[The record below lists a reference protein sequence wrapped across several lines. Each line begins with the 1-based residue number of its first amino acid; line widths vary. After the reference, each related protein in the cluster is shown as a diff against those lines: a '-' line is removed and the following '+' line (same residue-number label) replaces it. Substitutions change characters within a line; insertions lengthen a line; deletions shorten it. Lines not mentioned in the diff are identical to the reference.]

1 MKAFC
6 KICLLAI
13 GLLLLSTSAV
23 ATDYRQH
30 GGLSFSFG
38 SHGNHIR
45 FGYADKHYD
54 HSSHHIYRYR
64 HHYSHKP
71 YHSYKYRYS
80 PFWGYRSFGYK
91 QPRYNHN
98 RYNRDIVKKPCH
110 PVTKVIVD
118 RHGQYRGIAGTMC
131 YDRYGNGYV
140 VKGSRYSRH

>member
-6 KICLLAI
+6 KTCLIAL
-13 GLLLLSTSAV
+13 GLFIISTSAV

-45 FGYADKHYD
+45 FGYADKHSD
-54 HSSHHIYRYR
+54 RSPHLQYRYR
-64 HHYSHKP
+64 QHFSHKP
-71 YHSYKYRYS
+71 NYSYQYRYS
-80 PFWGYRSFGYK
+80 PFYGYRSFGYK
-91 QPRYNHN
+91 QPSYHNHRN
-98 RYNRDIVKKPCH
+98 RRDIVKKPCH
-110 PVTKVIVD
+110 PVTKVIID
-118 RHGQYRGIAGTMC
+118 NYGKYRGIAGTMC